1 MLPKDYALNN
11 ISLLFN
17 EFAELTLHQL
27 QLLERIIQT
36 GLVEIDEK
44 VMDEIIKNERKID
57 KFEVKLTDRII
68 NFIVL
73 QKPVAGELRQ
83 IMASYRMAE
92 DLERIGDLVMNITNF
107 IIKLNEQEVYH
118 QVSDLLYNMFLSSVQ
133 MVEKALLSFVNGDK
147 EDAIWTIKNDAIAD
161 DMNHKLMKRV
171 IDKSDLDDSMRQR
184 LNSFINLKGIIT
196 NIERI
201 ADHATN
207 IAEASIY
214 ALEGTDLRHKKLDD

>member
-36 GLVEIDEK
+36 GQVEIDKE
-44 VMDEIIKNERKID
+44 VMDELVSNERKMD
-57 KFEVKLTDRII
+57 KFEVKLTDKII

-73 QKPVAGELRQ
+73 QKPVAGDLRH

-92 DLERIGDLVMNITNF
+92 DLERIGDLVLNISKF
-107 IIKLNEQEVYH
+107 IAKLNELEVYN
-118 QVSDLLYNMFLSSVQ
+118 QVSDLIYNMLLASIQ
-133 MVEKALLSFVNGDK
+133 MVEKSLLSFVNSDK
-147 EDAIWTIKNDAIAD
+147 EDAIWTIKNDAVVD
-161 DMNHKLMKRV
+161 EMNHKLMKRV
-171 IDKSDLDDSMRQR
+171 IDKSDLDESMRQR